1 MNFEEILK
9 ELKFDGNGL
18 IPSVIQDYRTNEVLM
33 VAYMNEEAL
42 EKTLNTGYTWFYSRS
57 RKELWNKGATSGNVQ
72 LVKSIAYDCDGDCL
86 LVKVEQTGAACHTG
100 SLSCFYRYFEDINV
114 LAKQAEAEKDI
125 DIGYILAEV
134 YQVIKDRQVK
144 RPEGSYTS
152 YLFNS
157 GLDKIL
163 KKIGEEASEMIIASK
178 NAKPEEIIYESADFI
193 YHLLVL
199 LAYHQLTLEDLAK
212 ELNKR
217 R

>member
-1 MNFEEILK
+1 
-9 ELKFDGNGL
+9 
-18 IPSVIQDYRTNEVLM
+18 
-33 VAYMNEEAL
+33 MNEEAL